1 MREQL
6 NQPTPDDSISVYQ
19 PKAFADITQNQ
30 PAQNSEEFIDIKLH
44 HANGDD
50 SHAPTRQ
57 LEAEDETFCP

>member
-6 NQPTPDDSISVYQ
+6 KQPTPDDRISVYQ
-19 PKAFADITQNQ
+19 PKAFAHITQNQ
-30 PAQNSEEFIDIKLH
+30 LAQNSEEFIDINLH

-50 SHAPTRQ
+50 GHAPTRQ

>member
-6 NQPTPDDSISVYQ
+6 NQPTPDDRISAYQ
-19 PKAFADITQNQ
+19 LKAFVDITPNQ
-30 PAQNSEEFIDIKLH
+30 LAQNSREFIDIKLH
-44 HANGDD
+44 YANGDD

>member
-6 NQPTPDDSISVYQ
+6 NQPTSDDRISVYQ
-19 PKAFADITQNQ
+19 QKAFMDITQNQ
-30 PAQNSEEFIDIKLH
+30 LAQISGEFIDIKLH

-50 SHAPTRQ
+50 SHAPARQ

>member
-6 NQPTPDDSISVYQ
+6 NQPTPDDRISVYQ
-19 PKAFADITQNQ
+19 PKAFVDITQNQ
-30 PAQNSEEFIDIKLH
+30 LAQISEEFIDIKLH

-50 SHAPTRQ
+50 GHAPTRQ